1 MPIVVFILAIGIL
14 IAIEVVIYARR
25 GLDKLDVDVHFSQD
39 IANHGDE
46 IEVIEM
52 AQNNKRIP
60 LPFLILKF
68 ETPDA
73 IKFKDMTNVSL
84 SDNYYRE
91 DMLTMGGF
99 SRHTRRIKVI
109 CCKRGFY
116 NFARVNVSSADL
128 LFLQKLTKDFTPDGS
143 ITILP
148 ELISSGELQTIM
160 NVTISETI
168 SRRTLLTDPFAFSG
182 IREYQPWDPMRSINW
197 TASAKTGE
205 FMVNQNTSTS
215 NRRLNLFLNL
225 EPYNTKNTLGL
236 LEKSISLVYSY
247 MLALSE
253 EGVEVAFYT
262 NSHDIVT
269 GASIADN
276 SSVGATSI
284 EQRGVELAR
293 IDLSQPASPFSDVL
307 DEYIE
312 QSYTDVFNVI
322 VSANYD
328 PKLRQQLIRIKSQGK
343 NILWVMPSHPGDVLS
358 HRMVLESEL
367 ESSFLRLEIGGGIT

>member
-1 MPIVVFILAIGIL
+1 MPIIVFLVAIGIL
-14 IAIEVVIYARR
+14 IVIEIALYSRR

-39 IANHGDE
+39 IANCGDE
-46 IEVIEM
+46 IEVIEI
-52 AQNNKRIP
+52 AQNNKRLP

-73 IKFKDMTNVSL
+73 IRFKDMTNVTL

-91 DMLTMGGF
+91 DMLTMGGY
-99 SRHTRRIKVI
+99 SRHTRRIEVI

-128 LFLQKLTKDFTPDGS
+128 LFIRKLTQDFTPDGS

-148 ELISSGELQTIM
+148 ERISSEELQTIM

-205 FMVNQNTSTS
+205 LMVNQNTSTS
-215 NRRLNLFLNL
+215 NRKLNLFLNL
-225 EPYNTKNTLGL
+225 EPYNTKNSLGL

-247 MLALSE
+247 MLALNE
-253 EGVEVAFYT
+253 QGVEVAFYA

-276 SSVGATSI
+276 PSVGASSI
-284 EQRGVELAR
+284 QQRAIELAR
-293 IDLSQPASPFSDVL
+293 IDLKQAASPFSEIL

-312 QSYTDVFNVI
+312 QSPSDVFNVI

-328 PKLRQQLIRIKSQGK
+328 PKLRQQLIHIKSQGK

-367 ESSFLRLEIGGGIT
+367 ESSFMRLEIGGGMT